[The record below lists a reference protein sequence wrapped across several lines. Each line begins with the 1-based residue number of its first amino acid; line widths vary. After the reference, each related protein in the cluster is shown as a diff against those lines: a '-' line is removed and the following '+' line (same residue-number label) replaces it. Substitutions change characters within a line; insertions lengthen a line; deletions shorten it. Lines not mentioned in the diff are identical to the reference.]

1 MLPVS
6 KLGTT
11 EVPVTALGLGCAA
24 LAGAYT
30 SVTPA
35 DAAATVEQAFAD
47 GIRYFDT
54 APRYGGG
61 LSEQRLGDALQ
72 SLDRDRVV
80 ISTKV
85 GHLLTPLQDGES
97 GWDLFPDSPA
107 VSHVDYSRDGVLRS
121 LESSLERLQADRVEV
136 LWIHD
141 PDEFSTFAQVMDET
155 FPALEQLRAEGVIG
169 AIGVGINQWQLLVD
183 FAEADFDAF
192 LLAGRY
198 TLLDNEGAA
207 TGLFPICEERGI
219 SIVIGGPYSSG
230 VLASGPVKGATF
242 NYSAAS
248 DEVLGRVSAI
258 AAVCDRYGVPLP
270 SAALQFSAAHPVVA
284 SVIPGCR
291 DASEVRDA
299 IAWSTADIPGELWD
313 ELKHEGLL
321 DAHAF
326 TPGMTES
333 W

>member
-1 MLPVS
+1 
-6 KLGTT
+6 
-11 EVPVTALGLGCAA
+11 GLGCAA
-24 LAGAYT
+24 LAGVYT

-35 DAAATVEQAFAD
+35 NAAATVAQAAVD

-61 LSEQRLGDALQ
+61 LSEQRLGDALHQ
-72 SLDRDRVV
+72 LDRDEMV

-85 GHLLTPLQDGES
+85 GHLLTPLAEGES
-97 GWDLFPDSPA
+97 GWELFPDAPA
-107 VSHVDYSRDGVLRS
+107 RTHPDYSRDGVLRS
-121 LESSLERLQADRVEV
+121 LESSLERLQTDHVEV

-141 PDEFSTFAQVMDET
+141 PDVFSSFEQVMDET
-155 FPALEQLRAEGVIG
+155 FPTLSQLRSEGVVR
-169 AIGVGINQWQLLVD
+169 AIGVGINQWPLLVD
-183 FAEADFDAF
+183 FAEVDFDAF

-198 TLLDNEGAA
+198 TLLDNDGAA

-230 VLASGPVKGATF
+230 VLASGAVAGATF
-242 NYSAAS
+242 DYSIAS
-248 DEVLGRVSAI
+248 EEVLGRVTAM
-258 AAVCDRYGVPLP
+258 AAVCERHGVPLP
-270 SAALQFSAAHPVVA
+270 AAALQFSGAHPVVA

-291 DASEVRDA
+291 DADEVRDA
-299 IAWSTADIPGELWD
+299 VAWSALEIPAELWS
-313 ELKHEGLL
+313 ELKHEGLI

>member
-11 EVPVTALGLGCAA
+11 EVPVTRLGLGCAA
-24 LAGAYT
+24 LAGVFT
-30 SVTPA
+30 PVTPG
-35 DAAATVEQAFAD
+35 DAVATVEQAFAD

-72 SLDRDRVV
+72 GLDRDEVV

-85 GHLLTPLQDGES
+85 GHLLTPLQAGEH

-107 VSHVDYSRDGVLRS
+107 SSHADYSRDGVLRS
-121 LESSLERLQADRVEV
+121 LDASLERLQTDRVEV

-155 FPALEQLRAEGVIG
+155 FPTLAQLRSEGVIG

-230 VLASGPVKGATF
+230 VLASGPVAGATF

-248 DEVLGRVSAI
+248 DEVLDRVSAI
-258 AAVCDRYGVPLP
+258 SAVCDRYGVPLP

-291 DASEVRDA
+291 SAAEVRDA
-299 IAWSTADIPGELWD
+299 VAWSTRSTSPPICGSSSSTRDCS
-313 ELKHEGLL
+313 
-321 DAHAF
+321 
-326 TPGMTES
+326 TPTPSRRG
-333 W
+333 

>member
-6 KLGTT
+6 TLGTSG
-11 EVPVTALGLGCAA
+11 VPVTRLGLGCAA
-24 LAGAYT
+24 LAGVYS
-30 SVTPA
+30 SVTPS
-35 DAAATVEQAFAD
+35 DAAATVAQAAVD

-61 LSEQRLGDALQ
+61 LSEQRLGNALAR
-72 SLDRDRVV
+72 LERDEMV

-85 GHLLTPLQDGES
+85 GHLLTPLAEGEH
-97 GWDLFPDSPA
+97 GWELFPDSPTR
-107 VSHVDYSRDGVLRS
+107 SHADFTRDGVLRS
-121 LESSLERLQADRVEV
+121 LESSLERLQTDHVEV

-141 PDEFSTFAQVMDET
+141 PDEHSSFQQVMDET
-155 FPALEQLRAEGVIG
+155 FPALSQLRSEGVVR

-183 FAEADFDAF
+183 LAEVDFDAF

-198 TLLDNEGAA
+198 TLLDNDGAA

-219 SIVIGGPYSSG
+219 SIVVGGPYSSG
-230 VLASGPVKGATF
+230 VLASGPVPGATF
-242 NYSAAS
+242 DYSTAS
-248 DEVLGRVSAI
+248 GEVLGRVSAI
-258 AAVCDRYGVPLP
+258 AAVCERHGVPLP
-270 SAALQFSAAHPVVA
+270 AAALQFSGAHPVVA

-291 DASEVRDA
+291 DAGEVRDA
-299 IAWSTADIPGELWD
+299 IAWSSVAIPSELWS

>member
-6 KLGTT
+6 PLGTSGMS
-11 EVPVTALGLGCAA
+11 VTRLGLGCAA
-24 LAGAYT
+24 LAGVFT
-30 SVTPA
+30 SVRPE
-35 DAAATVEQAFAD
+35 DAAATVAQAAAD

-72 SLDRDRVV
+72 HLDRHEVV

-85 GHLLTPLQDGES
+85 GHLLTPLAEGEL
-97 GWDLFPDSPA
+97 GWDLFPDSPTR
-107 VSHVDYSRDGVLRS
+107 SHADFSRDGVLRS
-121 LESSLERLQADRVEV
+121 LEASLQRLRTDHVEV

-141 PDEFSTFAQVMDET
+141 PDEYSSFEQIMDET
-155 FPALEQLRAEGVIG
+155 YPALEQLRSEGVVR

-183 FAEADFDAF
+183 FAEVDFDAF

-198 TLLDNEGAA
+198 TLLDNDGAS

-219 SIVIGGPYSSG
+219 SIVVGGPYSSG
-230 VLASGPVKGATF
+230 VLASGPVPGATF
-242 NYSAAS
+242 DYSTAS
-248 DEVLGRVSAI
+248 GEVLARVAAI
-258 AAVCDRYGVPLP
+258 AAVCERHGVALP
-270 SAALQFSAAHPVVA
+270 AAALQFSAAHPVVA

-291 DASEVRDA
+291 DADEVRDA
-299 IAWSTADIPGELWD
+299 VAWSSADIPADLWL
-313 ELKHEGLL
+313 ELKQEGLL
-321 DAHAF
+321 DAHAY

>member
-1 MLPVS
+1 MMPVS
-6 KLGTT
+6 TLGTSA
-11 EVPVTALGLGCAA
+11 VPVTRLGLGCAA
-24 LAGAYT
+24 LAGVYS

-35 DAAATVEQAFAD
+35 DAQATIDSAVAE

-61 LSEQRLGDALQ
+61 LSEQRLGDALR
-72 SLDRDRVV
+72 SLDRDELV

-85 GHLLTPLQDGES
+85 GHLLTPLAPGET
-97 GWDLFPDSPA
+97 GWDLFPDAPTA
-107 VSHVDYSRDGVLRS
+107 SHADFTRDGVLRS
-121 LESSLERLQADRVEV
+121 LEASLTRLQTDHVEV

-141 PDEFSTFAQVMDET
+141 PDDFSTFEQVMDVT
-155 FPALEQLRAEGVIG
+155 YPALEQLRSEGVVA

-183 FAEADFDAF
+183 FAEVDFDAF

-198 TLLDNEGAA
+198 TLLDNDGAA

-219 SIVIGGPYSSG
+219 SIVVGGPYSSG
-230 VLASGPVKGATF
+230 ILASGPVAGATF
-242 NYSAAS
+242 DYAAAS
-248 DEVLGRVSAI
+248 PDVLARVAAMS
-258 AAVCDRYGVPLP
+258 AVCDRYGVPLP
-270 SAALQFSAAHPVVA
+270 AAALQFSGAHPVVA

-291 DASEVRDA
+291 SPREVADAVAWTNLA
-299 IAWSTADIPGELWD
+299 IPAELWS

-321 DAHAF
+321 DAHVF
-326 TPGMTES
+326 TPGMTEN